1 MQSDF
6 KRINKNVFRQRQL
19 LLLLFSGVLYWVP
32 LDNFYDSVMWD
43 NLRTVIHLRK
53 HSDNNQRIKNKQ
65 NIKRKE
71 ILKFFS
77 DTCNYKV
84 LQQQQIT
91 LKSKFCRK

>member
-53 HSDNNQRIKNKQ
+53 HSDNNQRINNKQ
-65 NIKRKE
+65 NINAGKRYSK
-71 ILKFFS
+71 ILFR
-77 DTCNYKV
+77 Y
-84 LQQQQIT
+84 L
-91 LKSKFCRK
+91 

>member
-1 MQSDF
+1 MGEMQSDF

-53 HSDNNQRIKNKQ
+53 HLDNNQRIKNKQ
-65 NIKRKE
+65 NINAEKRNSK
-71 ILKFFS
+71 ILFR
-77 DTCNYKV
+77 Y
-84 LQQQQIT
+84 L
-91 LKSKFCRK
+91 